1 LMLGNGRPFVLEIKS
16 PKIRNI
22 DLQKLEKEVNQQNE
36 GRVKISDLCF
46 VEKEVVEK
54 IKNTHLRKTYLAEI
68 DACLTEEEKRKIEE
82 FFVDRDIYQETP
94 NRVVHRRA
102 DKTRIR
108 KVYKVRTSKENCS
121 SLEIYCDGGLYIK
134 ELISG
139 DEERTNPSIAELLGK
154 NIKCVLLNVI
164 SIEEKV

>member
-1 LMLGNGRPFVLEIKS
+1 M
-16 PKIRNI
+16 
-22 DLQKLEKEVNQQNE
+22 
-36 GRVKISDLCF
+36 
-46 VEKEVVEK
+46 
-54 IKNTHLRKTYLAEI
+54 AEI
-68 DACLTEEEKRKIEE
+68 DVCLTDEEKKKIEK
-82 FFVDRDIYQETP
+82 FFIDRDIYQETP

-108 KVYKVRTSKENCS
+108 KVYKVLTSKENCS

-139 DEERTNPSIAELLGK
+139 DDERTNPSIAELLGK
-154 NIKCVLLNVI
+154 NIKCVLLDVN

>member
-1 LMLGNGRPFVLEIKS
+1 MLGKGRPFVLEIKS
-16 PKIRNI
+16 PQVRYI
-22 DLQKLEKEVNQQNE
+22 DLQKLELEVNKTNK
-36 GRVKISDLCF
+36 GKIRISELCY
-46 VEKEVVEK
+46 VEKDIVEK
-54 IKNTHLRKTYLAEI
+54 IKNTPMRKTYLAEI
-68 DACLTEEEKRKIEE
+68 DISLNEDEKEKIEE
-82 FFVDRDIYQETP
+82 FFSNRDIYQETP
-94 NRVVHRRA
+94 NRVIHRRV

-108 KVYKVRTSKENCS
+108 KVYKVLTSKENCS

-139 DEERTNPSIAELLGK
+139 DEARTNPSIAELLGK